1 MDCIKKYGQVKNEKK
16 TIEQI
21 ETFCK
26 MLRQNKVK
34 ATQEKFLE
42 LPPVV
47 QCLFLQKGYEILNG
61 EIGDENEDA
70 YLTAF
75 RLFKLFRAKT
85 MKDEKIYENY
95 SKLKELDAHY
105 KKALEW
111 NRKKQGTRTRE
122 KTEDGEGKTKS
133 TRAPRSKKKYDKTY
147 QRFETVGDDNAL
159 YFFYSSLYEEKPSSP
174 LAITFLTEHGM
185 LEGKERK
192 KLEGK
197 YEKLLE
203 EKKLI
208 H

>member
-1 MDCIKKYGQVKNEKK
+1 MIDCIKKYGNVKNEKK

-21 ETFCK
+21 EAFCK

-61 EIGDENEDA
+61 ELEDDNEDA

-111 NRKKQGTRTRE
+111 NREKEGKLKE
-122 KTEDGEGKTKS
+122 KTNDEQKITS
-133 TRAPRSKKKYDKTY
+133 TRASRSKKKYDKPY
-147 QRFETVGDDNAL
+147 QRFETVDENDPL
-159 YFFYSSLYEEKPSSP
+159 YFFYTSLYEENEKSP
-174 LAITFLTEHGM
+174 LAITFLTERGL

-192 KLEGK
+192 ALERK